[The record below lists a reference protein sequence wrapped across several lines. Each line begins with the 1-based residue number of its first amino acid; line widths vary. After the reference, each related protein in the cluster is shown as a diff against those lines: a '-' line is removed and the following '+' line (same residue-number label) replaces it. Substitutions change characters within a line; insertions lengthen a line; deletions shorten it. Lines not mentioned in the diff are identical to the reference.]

1 MFTATT
7 TTAASPA
14 EVLEILTN
22 PEAIH
27 GWSPIPFDMEG
38 LDGERLRAGSVAR
51 VSGSLG
57 GFSVGLDV
65 TVEAADDEHLEVT
78 ATGPI
83 GVHARYD
90 LVADPAG
97 EGSTINASISVRRGG
112 GLSGRLIAK
121 AAEALLHAGM
131 LDSAA
136 GRIARAA
143 ETPALAVA

>member
-27 GWSPIPFDMEG
+27 DWSPVPFSMEG
-38 LDGERLRAGSVAR
+38 LEGERLRAGSVTR
-51 VSGSLG
+51 VSGRLG

-65 TVEAADDEHLEVT
+65 TVQAADDERLEVT

-83 GVHARYD
+83 GVDARYD
-90 LVADPAG
+90 LVADPEG
-97 EGSTINASISVRRGG
+97 GGSTIEASIAVRRGS

-121 AAEALLHAGM
+121 AAEALLVAGA
-131 LDSAA
+131 LDIAA
-136 GRIARAA
+136 GRVARAA
-143 ETPALAVA
+143 EMPALAAA